1 MGKAFQWFTKFTGWL
16 PQAVVFRT
24 KIHYED
30 KSVQTRRIKGPAII
44 ISNHTSV
51 YDFAVMLFVFPRRTL
66 RYLMAEVLFEKKRLG
81 AFLEHMGGIKV
92 DRNSYNFAFI
102 DECLDVL
109 RDGGV
114 VGIFPES
121 RLADGDEERPL
132 PFKPSAAYIALL
144 SGVPVIPVYTDGNYF
159 GRKRA
164 NVIIGKPVDVREWF
178 TDESDEKKRLE
189 KISENLR
196 GTVIRLGKELELRDG
211 KTKEAKQAKKGKKA

>member
-1 MGKAFQWFTKFTGWL
+1 
-16 PQAVVFRT
+16 
-24 KIHYED
+24 
-30 KSVQTRRIKGPAII
+30 
-44 ISNHTSV
+44 
-51 YDFAVMLFVFPRRTL
+51 
-66 RYLMAEVLFEKKRLG
+66 
-81 AFLEHMGGIKV
+81 MGGIKV

-121 RLADGDEERPL
+121 RLAKEGEERPL

-164 NVIIGKPVDVREWF
+164 KVIIGKPVDVSDWCA
-178 TDESDEKKRLE
+178 DESDEKKRLE

-196 GTVIRLGKELELRDG
+196 STVIRLGNELELRDG
-211 KTKEAKQAKKGKKA
+211 KTKEARQAKKGKKA